1 MGLELCLF
9 HDTAWIAR
17 REGMKWS
24 EWQMWPKRTI
34 SRRGRMSWANS
45 QKLRLIMLDSFHSLK
60 EIEMTSS
67 SESEGTVAEKA
78 DWGWRSWWGTN
89 KYQPFKWHVHL
100 TRKVYQHM
108 AGGLAVKALTLSW
121 ELSWGG
127 GAEAGGRGASLR
139 AENWICW

>member
-1 MGLELCLF
+1 MTDVAKKDHKQEGKDEL
-9 HDTAWIAR
+9 
-17 REGMKWS
+17 GKQS
-24 EWQMWPKRTI
+24 ETE
-34 SRRGRMSWANS
+34 AD
-45 QKLRLIMLDSFHSLK
+45 LLDSFHSLK

-108 AGGLAVKALTLSW
+108 AGGLAVALTLSW

-139 AENWICW
+139 AKNWICW